1 MSYQT
6 PGVYVEES
14 SALSLG
20 IQSGQTAVPVFVG
33 HFDAIKNGGAVP
45 ALQCVRID
53 SWLSFTQQ
61 FASDSSQTF
70 SIDYVSTN
78 NAANKIVAHGTYLG
92 AASVRMFMENG
103 GGVCYVL
110 PVNDFKAIRDIG
122 PAIDLCPDITL
133 LCWCEHRSEDDDQ
146 AIVNELGKLTGSA
159 NRGGVQSRFLL
170 IDAALKNKAVV
181 VPAVVDPHH
190 AAAYFPAL
198 LTAYR
203 YTANI
208 EAVALKGFDKSS
220 YKLSSDFNIKKLREQ
235 CDDNLKKLSVAE
247 GAVKNSAMEVKSAA
261 EAEKITLEA
270 FSWDTMFT
278 SLHAIKDSVDISDS
292 GAVAKAY
299 RTLAEK
305 INAKSAPNTSK
316 LLPVFHELIVAYQKL
331 YGETV
336 LPDQKLLKTVIKLAS
351 EPVVLRASV
360 AMAGV
365 YARTD
370 RERGVWKA
378 PANVELS
385 SVTGLVAVDV
395 GNKTVS
401 DIRIDDAF
409 NKALVENKVNAIRAF
424 SGRGHVV
431 WGARTM
437 AGPSE
442 TAWRYV
448 SVRRLFSTVE
458 RDVQDALRVA
468 IFEPNSQPTWMSVRS
483 AISHYLH
490 RLWKDGALA
499 GATPAEAYFVRVGL
513 HETMTEEDVNNGRML
528 VSIGLAA
535 VRPAE
540 FIVLQLTQDMG
551 AT

>member
-1 MSYQT
+1 MNYQT

-14 SALSLG
+14 NALSLG

-33 HFDAIKNGGAVP
+33 HFDAIKKDGTLDKQPPV
-45 ALQCVRID
+45 QCVRID

-61 FASDSSQTF
+61 FASDSSATF
-70 SIDYVSTN
+70 SIGLDGN
-78 NAANKIVAHGTYLG
+78 NNVVTHGTNLG
-92 AASVRMFMENG
+92 AASVRMFIENG
-103 GGVCYVL
+103 GGMCYVL
-110 PVNDFKAIRDIG
+110 PVNNFKKAISQIV

-133 LCWCEHRSEDDDQ
+133 LCWCEHRSESDDQ
-146 AIVNELGKLTGSA
+146 SVVTELGKLTGSEKS
-159 NRGGVQSRFLL
+159 GGMQSRFLL
-170 IDAALKNKAVV
+170 IDAALINSMIAVPIV
-181 VPAVVDPHH
+181 TDPHH

-198 LTAYR
+198 RTAYR
-203 YTANI
+203 HTADI
-208 EAVALKGFDKSS
+208 EAVPLKGLNNAP
-220 YKLSSDFNIKKLREQ
+220 YNLTGEFNIKKLRDK
-235 CDDNLKKLSVAE
+235 CDENLKKLSAAGE
-247 GAVKNSAMEVKSAA
+247 LVKKSAMIVKAAA
-261 EAEKITLEA
+261 EVDKITVSTT
-270 FSWDTMFT
+270 SWEKVFT
-278 SLHAIKDSVDISDS
+278 LLHAINDSMDKSNSD
-292 GAVAKAY
+292 A
-299 RTLAEK
+299 AEK
-305 INAKSAPNTSK
+305 DYKALASIITIASAPKAFPTLVDFKSNIENYKTLYEAS
-316 LLPVFHELIVAYQKL
+316 LPV
-331 YGETV
+331 
-336 LPDQKLLKTVIKLAS
+336 QKLLKTVIKVAS

-385 SVTGLVAVDV
+385 SVAGLVAVDL
-395 GNKTVS
+395 GANTVS

-409 NKALVENKVNAIRAF
+409 NNTLVENKVNAIRAF
-424 SGRGHVV
+424 SGRGHLV

-468 IFEPNSQPTWMSVRS
+468 MFEPNSQPTWMSVRS

-490 RLWKDGALA
+490 RLWQDGALA

>member
-1 MSYQT
+1 MNYQT

-14 SALSLG
+14 NALSLG

-33 HFDAIKNGGAVP
+33 HFDAIKKDVSVDEHPAV
-45 ALQCVRID
+45 QCVRID

-61 FASDSSQTF
+61 FASDSSSTF
-70 SIDYVSTN
+70 SIELDGKGNIAT
-78 NAANKIVAHGTYLG
+78 HGTHLG

-110 PVNDFKAIRDIG
+110 PVNDFKKAIPSIG

-133 LCWCEHRSEDDDQ
+133 LCWCEHRSESDDQ
-146 AIVNELGKLTGSA
+146 SVVTELGKLTGSA
-159 NRGGVQSRFLL
+159 ISGGMQSRFLL
-170 IDAALKNKAVV
+170 IDAALKTNVVAVPT
-181 VPAVVDPHH
+181 VPFPHH

-198 LTAYR
+198 RTAYR
-203 YTANI
+203 HIADI
-208 EAVALKGFDKSS
+208 ESVVIKGFNKKP
-220 YKLSSDFNIKKLREQ
+220 YNLSSEIQIKKLRDM
-235 CDDNLKKLSVAE
+235 CDANLKKLSDA
-247 GAVKNSAMEVKSAA
+247 ATLIKKSAEKVQAAA
-261 EAEKITLEA
+261 EVDKKTITTMRLEKVL
-270 FSWDTMFT
+270 T
-278 SLHAIKDSVDISDS
+278 SLHTINDSVDKSDS
-292 GAVAKAY
+292 TAAKQGYVA
-299 RTLAEK
+299 LANE
-305 INAKSAPNTSK
+305 INITIAPNAFPLLGELEKSIESYRVLYTDTI
-316 LLPVFHELIVAYQKL
+316 LPVQE
-331 YGETV
+331 
-336 LPDQKLLKTVIKLAS
+336 LLKKVIKLAN

-385 SVTGLVAVDV
+385 SVTGLVAVDI
-395 GNKTVS
+395 GANTVS

-409 NKALVENKVNAIRAF
+409 NNTLVESKVNAIRAF
-424 SGRGHVV
+424 SGRGHLV

-437 AGPSE
+437 AGSSE

-468 IFEPNSQPTWMSVRS
+468 VFEPNSQPTWMSVRS

-490 RLWKDGALA
+490 RLWQDGALA
-499 GATPAEAYFVRVGL
+499 GATPAEAYYVRVGL

-551 AT
+551 ET

>member
-14 SALSLG
+14 NALSLG

-33 HFDAIKNGGAVP
+33 HFDAINNGAVP
-45 ALQCVRID
+45 AVQCVRID

-70 SIDYVSTN
+70 SIDYVSID
-78 NAANKIVAHGTYLG
+78 NKIVAHGTYLG
-92 AASVRMFMENG
+92 AASVRMFIENG

-110 PVNDFKAIRDIG
+110 PVNDFKKAIQYIG

-146 AIVNELGKLTGSA
+146 SIVNELGKLTGSA
-159 NRGGVQSRFLL
+159 NSGGMQSRFLL
-170 IDAALKNKAVV
+170 IDAALKNNTVA
-181 VPAVVDPHH
+181 VPAVVAPHH

-198 LTAYR
+198 RTAYR

-208 EAVALKGFDKSS
+208 EAVVLKGFDKSS
-220 YKLSSDFNIKKLREQ
+220 HKLRSLLNIKELRER
-235 CDDNLKKLSVAE
+235 CDDNLKKLSDAE
-247 GAVKNSAMEVKSAA
+247 VGVKKFAMDVKSAA

-278 SLHAIKDSVDISDS
+278 SLHAIKDSVDTSDS
-292 GAVAKAY
+292 DAVAKSY
-299 RTLAEK
+299 EKLKEK
-305 INAKSAPNTSK
+305 ISEKTDSKTFK
-316 LLPVFHELIVAYQKL
+316 LLPAFKKLIDDYQTL
-331 YGETV
+331 CREEV
-336 LPDQKLLKTVIKLAS
+336 LPDQELLKTVIKLAN

-385 SVTGLVAVDV
+385 SVTGLVAVDI

-401 DIRIDDAF
+401 DIRIDDVF
-409 NKALVENKVNAIRAF
+409 NETLVKNKVNAIRAF

-468 IFEPNSQPTWMSVRS
+468 IFEPNSQPTWVSVRL

-490 RLWKDGALA
+490 RLWQDKALT

>member
-1 MSYQT
+1 MNYQT

-14 SALSLG
+14 NALSLG

-33 HFDAIKNGGAVP
+33 HFDAIKKDGTVDKQP
-45 ALQCVRID
+45 PVQCVRID

-61 FASDSSQTF
+61 FASDSSATF
-70 SIDYVSTN
+70 SIGYDGSNIVTHG
-78 NAANKIVAHGTYLG
+78 ANLG
-92 AASVRMFMENG
+92 AASVRMFIENG

-110 PVNDFKAIRDIG
+110 PVNDFKNAIKKIV
-122 PAIDLCPDITL
+122 PAIDLYPDITL
-133 LCWCEHRSEDDDQ
+133 LCWCEHRSGSDDQ
-146 AIVNELGKLTGSA
+146 SVVTELQKLTGSA
-159 NRGGVQSRFLL
+159 NSRGMQSRFLL
-170 IDAALKNKAVV
+170 VDAALKDSKIAVPIV
-181 VPAVVDPHH
+181 TVPHH

-198 LTAYR
+198 RTAYR
-203 YTANI
+203 YTTDI
-208 EAVALKGFDKSS
+208 ETVPLKGLDKQP
-220 YKLSSDFNIKKLREQ
+220 YELTGEFNIKKLREK
-235 CDDNLKKLSVAE
+235 CDVNLKDL
-247 GAVKNSAMEVKSAA
+247 SAA
-261 EAEKITLEA
+261 GEGVKKSIITMEKAAETDKKTLNTSSEAVLTL
-270 FSWDTMFT
+270 
-278 SLHAIKDSVDISDS
+278 LHAIKGSVDKSD
-292 GAVAKAY
+292 AVAAGNDYAK
-299 RTLAEK
+299 LAKK
-305 INAKSAPNTSK
+305 ITKDSAPNVYK
-316 LLPVFHELIVAYQKL
+316 LLEDLNNSINAYKNLHQQIL
-331 YGETV
+331 LVE
-336 LPDQKLLKTVIKLAS
+336 KLLITVIKLAN

-395 GNKTVS
+395 STNTVS

-409 NKALVENKVNAIRAF
+409 NNTLVESKVNAIRAF
-424 SGRGHVV
+424 SGRGHLV

-490 RLWKDGALA
+490 RLWQDGALT

>member
-1 MSYQT
+1 MNYQT

-14 SALSLG
+14 NALSLG

-33 HFDAIKNGGAVP
+33 HFDAKMKDGP
-45 ALQCVRID
+45 ADRHPPVQCVRID

-61 FASDSSQTF
+61 FASDSSATF
-70 SIDYVSTN
+70 SIRLDGSNTIDTYGTN
-78 NAANKIVAHGTYLG
+78 LG
-92 AASVRMFMENG
+92 AASVRMFIENG

-110 PVNDFKAIRDIG
+110 PVNDFKNASSQIV
-122 PAIDLCPDITL
+122 PAIELCPDITL
-133 LCWCEHRSEDDDQ
+133 LCWCEHRSETDDQ
-146 AIVNELGKLTGSA
+146 LVVTELGKLTGSA
-159 NRGGVQSRFLL
+159 DSGSMQSRFLL
-170 IDAALKNKAVV
+170 IDAALKNSEVAVPNV
-181 VPAVVDPHH
+181 TVPHH

-198 LTAYR
+198 RTAYR
-203 YTANI
+203 YTADI
-208 EAVALKGFDKSS
+208 EAVVLKGFDKSP
-220 YKLSSDFNIKKLREQ
+220 YNLSGEFNIKKLRDL
-235 CDDNLKKLSVAE
+235 CDESLKKLRAAGELVKKSAK
-247 GAVKNSAMEVKSAA
+247 AVEDVKKNSNAPMEKVF
-261 EAEKITLEA
+261 TL
-270 FSWDTMFT
+270 
-278 SLHAIKDSVDISDS
+278 LHAIKDSVDKSDS
-292 GAVAKAY
+292 DAAVEGYEK
-299 RTLAEK
+299 LAIE
-305 INAKSAPNTSK
+305 ITNTSAPGALE
-316 LLPVFHELIVAYQKL
+316 LLGDFKSTIDAYQMLNK
-331 YGETV
+331 ETIR
-336 LPDQKLLKTVIKLAS
+336 PQELLKKVIKLAN

-395 GNKTVS
+395 GTNTVS

-409 NKALVENKVNAIRAF
+409 NRTLVQNKVNAIRAF
-424 SGRGHVV
+424 SGRGHLV

-490 RLWKDGALA
+490 RLWQDGALT